1 MYRVWVVE
9 QFWGWTGRI
18 LAGIALLLCLP
29 LLLLLALLVKLSGPG
44 PVLHVSLRLGQG
56 GRSFR
61 LYKFRSMRPG
71 AEDELAALIAA
82 HPERQQAWEER
93 GKLSADPRVTAFGRF
108 LRRSSLDEVPQLFNI
123 LKGDM
128 HWVGPRPI
136 LAEELCRYGEQVA
149 LLHSVK
155 PGLTGLWQVSGRSSL
170 SYAQRVELDLQY
182 IRERSPALDLKI
194 LAKTLPEV
202 FKARGAC

>member
-1 MYRVWVVE
+1 
-9 QFWGWTGRI
+9 
-18 LAGIALLLCLP
+18 
-29 LLLLLALLVKLSGPG
+29 
-44 PVLHVSLRLGQG
+44 
-56 GRSFR
+56 
-61 LYKFRSMRPG
+61 MRPG